1 MQADLTFRP
10 MTPDD
15 MPLLRKWMYL
25 PHWREWWGDDPEE
38 ELGFIN
44 DMLEG
49 HDPSHP
55 FLFVL
60 NDTPIGYIQY
70 WVIGDHQTEELC
82 KEYPWLTWLSP
93 ETVGVD
99 LSIGPADLMSKGLGT
114 RILKD
119 FTTYLRSIGHD
130 DIIIDPD
137 PANIRAVRAYE
148 KAGFAVIPEFKG
160 RTADCL
166 LMRLKK
172 GNTT

>member
-1 MQADLTFRP
+1 
-10 MTPDD
+10 MTPED

-38 ELGFIN
+38 ELGFIT

-49 HDPSHP
+49 RDSTRP
-55 FLFVL
+55 FLFFL
-60 NDTPIGYIQY
+60 NETPVGYIQY
-70 WVIGDHQTEELC
+70 WIIGDNQTKELC
-82 KEYPWLTWLSP
+82 IKHPWLTWFSP

-99 LSIGPADLMSKGLGT
+99 LSIGPDNLTSQGLGSG
-114 RILKD
+114 ILKD
-119 FTTYLRSIGHD
+119 FTTYLRGIGHD

-148 KAGFAVIPEFKG
+148 KAGFAAIPEFEG

-172 GNTT
+172 GTTQ

>member
-1 MQADLTFRP
+1 